1 MPGALLGTREHTE
14 FIHIGF
20 ILHGERKTEV
30 NGHDVRLGQAE
41 GWGQGSNWKDKVLA
55 EMVHSAFETA
65 TAEPPKGQKNSQDG
79 EWGTDMKDSWL

>member
-1 MPGALLGTREHTE
+1 MTRSGSHSLSGSSL
-14 FIHIGF
+14 FWRCQWGSK
-20 ILHGERKTEV
+20 G
-30 NGHDVRLGQAE
+30 DVRLGQAE